1 MKQFFKMSAAKDV
14 GRVDIYDEIGFWG
27 TNAAMFARQWKEIEA
42 SSKRIDVHISSPGG
56 NLFDALTIYN
66 LIQQSEKPVTI
77 YVDGLAASSASLIA
91 MAGKE
96 TRMAENALM
105 MLHNPYTVTIGNK
118 AEHESAI
125 QVLEAATKAT
135 IVAYARKSGKT
146 DDEIAAILDEET
158 WYGATEAKDAGFVD
172 KVIKAVPMA
181 AKFDANTYGFSVPEA
196 FQDRFE
202 VKEPEQPAEP
212 KEIAMSDTPKTPDAP
227 KPATIQEIEAHCKG
241 CDEAFVVSQLKASAT
256 VPQAQAAWTEVLAKR
271 VADAEAKAAEL
282 EKKNTELAA
291 KTPSAPGN
299 DPVGDGKSGK
309 TEPTGDVVAQFDEA
323 CAVHMKTGKSKQQ
336 AIRAVAIENKEL
348 HAAYI
353 RAYNQNVGRAV

>member
-1 MKQFFKMSAAKDV
+1 MKQFFKMSAQKDV

-27 TNAAMFARQWKEIEA
+27 TNAATFARQWQEIEA

-158 WYGATEAKDAGFVD
+158 WYGADEAKDAGFVD

-196 FQDRFE
+196 FQDRFAT
-202 VKEPEQPAEP
+202 KEPEAPAIEQ
-212 KEIAMSDTPKTPDAP
+212 EAITMSEANKPEAP

-241 CDEAFVVSQLKASAT
+241 CDEAFVLAQLKAQAT
-256 VPQAQAAWTEVLAKR
+256 IPQVQSAWTEVLAKR
-271 VADAEAKAAEL
+271 VADADAKIAAL
-282 EKKNTELAA
+282 EKEKTDLAA
-291 KTPSAPGN
+291 KTPAPGN
-299 DPVGDGKSGK
+299 DPVGDGAAPKA
-309 TEPTGDVVAQFDEA
+309 EITGDVLAQWDQLVESKVKPGMPRA
-323 CAVHMKTGKSKQQ
+323 KAISAAVK
-336 AIRAVAIENKEL
+336 ENPEL
-348 HAAYI
+348 HTAMLAAYN
-353 RAYNQNVGRAV
+353 AQHKSA